1 MGNTGYCRI
10 EMKELQ
16 KDWRYKFNLWK
27 AYFDTG
33 YSMLSYPKYILFLVG
48 LGDVIANDGE
58 YIRVLVIGFFLA
70 IVCLVFGKVWFKYR
84 FIDYQLE
91 VQNQYNPLAREIREK
106 FIKNKNNPNTG

>member
-1 MGNTGYCRI
+1 
-10 EMKELQ
+10 MKELQ

-48 LGDVIANDGE
+48 LGDVIASDGD
-58 YIRVLVIGFFLA
+58 YINVLIIGFLLG
-70 IVCLVFGKVWFKYR
+70 IGCLLFGKLWFKYR

-91 VQNQYNPLAREIREK
+91 VSNQYNPFVREMRKTYKPKSI
-106 FIKNKNNPNTG
+106 